1 MLAPAEEQWVH
12 RLSSKKQHFHKFPHN
27 LHQFISTDFHNP
39 TSPPIHLHRFS
50 QFHISTDQSIHFASC
65 SFSQKHWHMQCTKI
79 YFLGNFRF
87 IWRTLGYI
95 CGSQSNFLK
104 DFIIRSVAFFG
115 SIYCAFYYPNKLGCF
130 QCTFAWTPRNA
141 SNYQLLSS
149 YWSLFLF
156 RLLIMRHVKNLAEDI
171 CKNSFIFIEEENKC
185 DKCANRFR
193 IKWRENI
200 FWRNKKMVYPIY
212 LCTTTEEEKLSN
224 VQMRLPHDK
233 AEGGGNLLWNSW

>member
-1 MLAPAEEQWVH
+1 MHQ
-12 RLSSKKQHFHKFPHN
+12 N
-27 LHQFISTDFHNP
+27 LF
-39 TSPPIHLHRFS
+39 
-50 QFHISTDQSIHFASC
+50 
-65 SFSQKHWHMQCTKI
+65 
-79 YFLGNFRF
+79 FLGNFRF
-87 IWRTLGYI
+87 IWRTFGYI
-95 CGSQSNFLK
+95 CESESKFLK
-104 DFIIRSVAFFG
+104 DFIIHSVAFIG

-171 CKNSFIFIEEENKC
+171 CKNSFIFIEENKC